1 MGKENEFIRQLA
13 KIDIPLRL
21 YGNWNAIQYEFNVEK
36 LLRDQLQQKAKQ
48 AIDNWLNKQD
58 DSPEVKALN
67 QLLKKI

>member
-1 MGKENEFIRQLA
+1 M
-13 KIDIPLRL
+13 

-67 QLLKKI
+67 QLLKKYNF